1 MMFVLW
7 RSYLQLLHRYPM
19 RMQATNTCLLM
30 GAGDFIS
37 QLAVER
43 KSLGKD
49 YELVRTARFMGVGLC
64 VFGPGMHIWYSML
77 DKVIRGTRFTA
88 VAKKVFMD
96 QAFFLPFYLGTFI
109 VLMAFLRRENII
121 EIQEKVQRDY
131 KPMLITSYE
140 LWPAVQ
146 VLNFA
151 VIPNHHRV
159 LVINFVGL
167 LWNTYL
173 SYKAEQA

>member
-1 MMFVLW
+1 
-7 RSYLQLLHRYPM
+7 
-19 RMQATNTCLLM
+19 
-30 GAGDFIS
+30 
-37 QLAVER
+37 
-43 KSLGKD
+43 
-49 YELVRTARFMGVGLC
+49 MGVGLC

-77 DKVIRGTRFTA
+77 DKVIRGTRSTA

-109 VLMAFLRRENII
+109 VLMAFLRRESII

-151 VIPNHHRV
+151 VIPSHHRV

-173 SYKAEQA
+173 SYKAEQS